1 MKIFFVG
8 AFVVLAVGLAAL
20 VTAALTIHRHDAEHE
35 ARLDRM
41 RAGLMQAP
49 EGAYREWLDR
59 YRVSR
64 QEERRAL
71 EALVEADARLRAV
84 ERETTEKLVR
94 ADASADEKDRIETVA
109 TVRRE
114 AIDLE
119 AEAALR
125 DALTRDEY
133 SFFHSRFGDASL
145 AVQLAGYWR
154 AKAAAR

>member
-1 MKIFFVG
+1 MKTFFVG
-8 AFVVLAVGLAAL
+8 AFVVLALGLAAL

-71 EALVEADARLRAV
+71 EALVEADARLRALVTPEVIRAVAALVPDDWVVGSASSPAPTQQDYGDYLIKRLETPRAFV
-84 ERETTEKLVR
+84 E
-94 ADASADEKDRIETVA
+94 
-109 TVRRE
+109 E
-114 AIDLE
+114 AIR
-119 AEAALR
+119 AR
-125 DALTRDEY
+125 
-133 SFFHSRFGDASL
+133 SL
-145 AVQLAGYWR
+145 LV
-154 AKAAAR
+154 